1 MQISNMPVVTR
12 SQSKKLQLKDIS
24 EHVKE
29 GDRDSLTKK
38 SLLISLQEIQLR
50 RLILE
55 IDPDYYQN
63 IYVKKELIKEEQNCI
78 SDWSF
83 DKLIKDMILFLIC
96 ICLYLTANLLFY
108 V

>member
-1 MQISNMPVVTR
+1 MPVVTR
-12 SQSKKLQLKDIS
+12 SQSKKMQLKDIP
-24 EHVKE
+24 ENVQ
-29 GDRDSLTKK
+29 DSLTKK
-38 SLLISLQEIQLR
+38 SLLLSLHEIQLR

-63 IYVKKELIKEEQNCI
+63 IYVKEELVKEEQNCI

-83 DKLIKDMILFLIC
+83 DKLIKDMIIFLIC

-108 V
+108 DGKKN

>member
-24 EHVKE
+24 ENFQ
-29 GDRDSLTKK
+29 DSLTKK
-38 SLLISLQEIQLR
+38 SLLLSLQEIQLR

-63 IYVKKELIKEEQNCI
+63 IYVKKEHNCI

-83 DKLIKDMILFLIC
+83 DKLIKDIILFLIC
-96 ICLYLTANLLFY
+96 YFTIMLAILCCQKKIEIINS
-108 V
+108 

>member
-1 MQISNMPVVTR
+1 MPVVTR
-12 SQSKKLQLKDIS
+12 SQSKKMLLKDIP
-24 EHVKE
+24 ENVREE

-38 SLLISLQEIQLR
+38 SLLLSLHEIQLR

-63 IYVKKELIKEEQNCI
+63 IYVKEEQNC
-78 SDWSF
+78 SF

-108 V
+108 GAKKN